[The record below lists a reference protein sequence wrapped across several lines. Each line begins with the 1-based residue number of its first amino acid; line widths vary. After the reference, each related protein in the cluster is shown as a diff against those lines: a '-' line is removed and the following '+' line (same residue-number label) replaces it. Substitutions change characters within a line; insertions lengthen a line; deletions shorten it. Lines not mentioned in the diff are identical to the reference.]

1 MCACM
6 LFFKLHRVFSKKLIN
21 CYIIP
26 KGKSRMD
33 ISETLVALHTQD
45 RGRRQAKNE
54 NNKNKRQK
62 QKKTKNKTN

>member
-45 RGRRQAKNE
+45 RGRRQTNKNE

-62 QKKTKNKTN
+62 QKKNNKN